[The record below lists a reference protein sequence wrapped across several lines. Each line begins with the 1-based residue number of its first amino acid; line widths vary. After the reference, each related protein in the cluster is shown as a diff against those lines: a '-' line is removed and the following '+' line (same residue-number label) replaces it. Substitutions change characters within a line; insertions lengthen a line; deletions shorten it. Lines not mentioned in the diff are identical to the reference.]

1 MATMQGR
8 PPLADTE
15 PTDSVVLRVLVFGT
29 TGIGKTSLCN
39 ALTGRSRQTGN
50 GARGVTAKSHICA
63 PFSAKGKK
71 IQLVDTVGLHES
83 SSGTVPAEEAF
94 GHVVEILT
102 NAKDGFNLLV
112 HVSRAG
118 RLTKEHQEDF
128 EFFVEKL
135 TLRKIPVVLVLTA
148 CENVTPMNSWV
159 DDNKSQFDA
168 FGYAELIGTCFATG
182 GPLETH
188 YAPLRRQSKAE
199 VIRSILAHALPAPH
213 LLYGD
218 GTNATFG
225 QTLLRVWNFVVDLS
239 GLPKQWRGHVNESA
253 YELIKRLGLPER
265 VAKLAIAHLPDLAH
279 ELANKLPIP
288 GSGHVGRGLM
298 EMLLKVVLPKP
309 R

>member
-1 MATMQGR
+1 MTTNQMRTPGAATEES
-8 PPLADTE
+8 AH
-15 PTDSVVLRVLVFGT
+15 VVLRVLVFGT

-39 ALTGRSRQTGN
+39 ALTGRSRPTGN

-63 PFSAKGKK
+63 PFSSKGAK

-102 NAKDGFNLLV
+102 NARDGFNVLV
-112 HVSRAG
+112 HVSKAG
-118 RLTKEHQEDF
+118 RLTKQHQEDF

-135 TLRKIPVVLVLTA
+135 TQRKIPVVLVLTG
-148 CENVTPMNSWV
+148 CENVTPMSAWV
-159 DDNKSQFDA
+159 DENKSQFDA
-168 FGYAELIGTCFATG
+168 FGYAELIGTCFATD

-188 YAPLRRQSKAE
+188 YAPLRRQSKAA
-199 VIRSILAHALPAPH
+199 VIRSILAHALPEPH

-218 GTNATFG
+218 GTGATFG

-265 VAKLAIAHLPDLAH
+265 VARLAIAHLPDLAQ
-279 ELANKLPIP
+279 ELASKLPIP
-288 GSGHVGRGLM
+288 GSGRIGRKFM
-298 EMLLKVVLPKP
+298 EMLLNALLPKP